1 MGNMSGIG
9 NIGDIGDMG
18 DIGNIIY
25 FGSLK
30 FSWGCLGYIADLQI
44 WFGLYLVISTV
55 CVI

>member
-25 FGSLK
+25 FGSIK